1 MLTFTAIEE
10 YMNSVTEFPMDKL
23 DARERKNAGKIS
35 ASEWLLLAT
44 AGLAFSAVVGI
55 VGYSALVV

>member
-1 MLTFTAIEE
+1 MNCLTESA
-10 YMNSVTEFPMDKL
+10 MDKQN
-23 DARERKNAGKIS
+23 ARERKYIGKIS
-35 ASEWLLLAT
+35 ASEWLLLVT

>member
-1 MLTFTAIEE
+1 
-10 YMNSVTEFPMDKL
+10 MDKL
-23 DARERKNAGKIS
+23 QLRKHKSIGKFS
-35 ASEWLLLAT
+35 MAEWLLLAT

>member
-1 MLTFTAIEE
+1 
-10 YMNSVTEFPMDKL
+10 MNSSTEFAMDKL
-23 DARERKNAGKIS
+23 DTRERKTIGKIS

-55 VGYSALVV
+55 VGYSALAV

>member
-1 MLTFTAIEE
+1 
-10 YMNSVTEFPMDKL
+10 MNSSTEFAMDKL
-23 DARERKNAGKIS
+23 NVHERKNTGKIS

-55 VGYSALVV
+55 VGYTALVV

>member
-1 MLTFTAIEE
+1 
-10 YMNSVTEFPMDKL
+10 MNSPMECAMDKL
-23 DARERKNAGKIS
+23 DVHERKNTDKLS

-55 VGYSALVV
+55 VGYTALTV